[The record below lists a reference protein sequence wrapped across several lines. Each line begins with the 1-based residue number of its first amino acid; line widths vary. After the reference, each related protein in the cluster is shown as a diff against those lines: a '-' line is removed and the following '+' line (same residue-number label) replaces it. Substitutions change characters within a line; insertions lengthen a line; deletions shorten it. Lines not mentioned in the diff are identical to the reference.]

1 MVYVM
6 WSFRVAPGKD
16 KEAEDWI
23 RRFYAYIE
31 KEYGLKSIAMRPL
44 TPGEGEQDRIS
55 GCTMYDSLSAWAE
68 HMERV
73 PRDAERNA
81 FLREVGEKQIFA
93 PGGYTRTLCTPVY
106 PPAGT

>member
-6 WSFRVAPGKD
+6 WSFQISPGKD

-31 KEYGLKSIAMRPL
+31 KKYGLKTISMRPL
-44 TPGEGEQDRIS
+44 TPGENQADRIF
-55 GCTMYDSLSAWAE
+55 GVTIYDSLSAWAR
-68 HMERV
+68 HMEQV

-81 FLREVGEKQIFA
+81 FLSEMQQWFVRSTYV
-93 PGGYTRTLCTPVY
+93 RSVCTAVY
-106 PPAGT
+106 P